1 MIVGGDGGEW
11 RSAKASDGQGR
22 PKDPRSADDD
32 DNADDDFD
40 VDDDDDNTG
49 DNVTAD
55 GYEWLSVW
63 ASISMAG
70 VNQRNPSVGCHD
82 PNHDFHHHRRHCH
95 HHDHQHLPMGRV
107 SLRRP
112 GQ

>member
-1 MIVGGDGGEW
+1 M
-11 RSAKASDGQGR
+11 
-22 PKDPRSADDD
+22 DDD
-32 DNADDDFD
+32 DNADDDYD
-40 VDDDDDNTG
+40 VDDDDNTG

-95 HHDHQHLPMGRV
+95 RHHHQHLPMGRV